1 MGKIP
6 LMIYVEADVR
16 EWIRTKAFNN
26 RTTMTSVVVD
36 ALRSQMPKDQTAKGV
51 TLGTDAKRQR
61 GKAIPKTALTVTK

>member
-36 ALRSQMPKDQTAKGV
+36 ALRSQNAEGSNR
-51 TLGTDAKRQR
+51 KRGDTWNR
-61 GKAIPKTALTVTK
+61 CEATTR